1 MTTKTSSFQKNNSVM
16 EVLKG
21 VANKFERKHPLLPLY
36 QRFTE
41 LERSGEAPASFYRAL
56 ENANKSSILDS
67 GMKVLKGVTNKFVR
81 KDPFQPLHQ
90 VSKKIDDLEHYYKV
104 LERYGHNSG
113 EANDAFY
120 RVFQNAKKSSTLDLN
135 NEFFIRG
142 IEDSF
147 KEAGFWNELGVG
159 AKSVAQDIGSAWN
172 KIKPGLKG
180 FGQTVKEHPGFM
192 VGKLAPAVAV
202 GGAGLYGAKKLV
214 EHWGRKG
221 AQKELAKK
229 QK

>member
-1 MTTKTSSFQKNNSVM
+1 MTTKTSSFQKNNSV
-16 EVLKG
+16 
-21 VANKFERKHPLLPLY
+21 
-36 QRFTE
+36 
-41 LERSGEAPASFYRAL
+41 
-56 ENANKSSILDS
+56 I
-67 GMKVLKGVTNKFVR
+67 KVLKGAVNKFVR

-90 VSKKIDDLEHYYKV
+90 LHNEIEDLGRYFKV
-104 LERYGHNSG
+104 KDIYGPGSEEGNK
-113 EANDAFY
+113 AFY
-120 RVFQNAKKSSTLDLN
+120 RIFKNIKKRGSTLDLN

-147 KEAGFWNELGVG
+147 KEAGFFNELGVG

-192 VGKLAPAVAV
+192 IGKLAPAVAV

-221 AQKELAKK
+221 AQKELANK